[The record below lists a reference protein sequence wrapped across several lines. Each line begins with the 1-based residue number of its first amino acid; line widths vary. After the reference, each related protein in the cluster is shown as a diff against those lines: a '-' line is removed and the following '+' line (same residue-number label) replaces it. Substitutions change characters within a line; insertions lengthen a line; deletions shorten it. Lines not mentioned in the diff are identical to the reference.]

1 MPRENYGKNK
11 CIKLKF
17 CLLSMKNMIKTL
29 AKNVFK
35 LGLTA
40 SASTA
45 DGGVR
50 IESSR
55 FGNNNTDN
63 LKQRN
68 SKKVKALKDSD
79 LQ

>member
-1 MPRENYGKNK
+1 
-11 CIKLKF
+11 
-17 CLLSMKNMIKTL
+17 MKNMIKI

-45 DGGVR
+45 DAGVR

-55 FGNNNTDN
+55 FGNDNTDN
-63 LKQRN
+63 FKQRN
-68 SKKVKALKDSD
+68 YKKVKALKDSD
-79 LQ
+79 LQQKVVEDSDYQ